1 MPGGEWVAAIH
12 VEGRSQEPEACD
24 EAGGTD
30 NVHLTADVAILD
42 TTRVTLEV
50 AWLRDRFVSKEDKG
64 LWGLINYTSFDGNL
78 IFFLNVQTWISV
90 SCL

>member
-50 AWLRDRFVSKEDKG
+50 A
-64 LWGLINYTSFDGNL
+64 
-78 IFFLNVQTWISV
+78 
-90 SCL
+90 

>member
-1 MPGGEWVAAIH
+1 MLFLANIKVAFSDTNCIQRIFSKLLPVPGGKWVATIH

-50 AWLRDRFVSKEDKG
+50 A
-64 LWGLINYTSFDGNL
+64 
-78 IFFLNVQTWISV
+78 
-90 SCL
+90 